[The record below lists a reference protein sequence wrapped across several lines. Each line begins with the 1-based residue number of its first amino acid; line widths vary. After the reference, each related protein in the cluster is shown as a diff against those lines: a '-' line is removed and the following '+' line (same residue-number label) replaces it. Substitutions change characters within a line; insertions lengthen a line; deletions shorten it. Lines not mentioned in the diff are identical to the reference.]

1 MKNSIFFKIIT
12 LILNFIFYRILTDNL
27 SSNIFGELIYLFSIS
42 LSISILSN
50 LGSDTI
56 VSKLHLKSKGDDFF
70 NGNISYNDFHIIT
83 LIIATISSP
92 IISIIYGITN
102 IEQIFVIFFVSLTL
116 TNARVF
122 GSNFLSIK
130 KYFFY
135 YFFSI
140 FGFLLFLVI
149 LTYFSSTL
157 FKIFLISSILMN
169 IFLGII
175 NYKYKFIRIGIFKDL
190 NKINIQKINLI
201 LSKTYT
207 LIIILFLAASHE
219 LLSQYWLK
227 YNFGYILSGQVA
239 ILFRIASLTVI
250 GLAALNLTAY
260 SSFNKTS
267 NIFNN
272 EYNEEYFKILKI
284 SLFISL
290 PIIFGIFLSHKFILN
305 WFNLPLNTE
314 ILLSL
319 FILIIGQ
326 FFVVC
331 MGPISMAM
339 TQFNKQKVFSIF
351 YIFGCCI
358 NVILLFS
365 YSVISE
371 FISMPPLVYSTIS
384 YSLCFFSINLIAFVY
399 FFYNS
404 KLKKI

>member
-1 MKNSIFFKIIT
+1 MKNSIIFKILT
-12 LILNFIFYRILTDNL
+12 LILNFIFYRILTGNL
-27 SSNIFGELIYLFSIS
+27 SSTIFGELIYLFSIS

-56 VSKLHLKSKGDDFF
+56 VSKLYLKNKGDDFF
-70 NGNISYNDFHIIT
+70 NGNISYNEFHIIS
-83 LIIATISSP
+83 LVIAIISSP
-92 IISIIYGITN
+92 IISVIYGITN
-102 IEQIFVIFFVSLTL
+102 TTHIFIIFFVSLTL

-130 KYFFY
+130 NFFFY

-140 FGFLLFLVI
+140 FGFLLFVVI
-149 LTYFSSTL
+149 LTYFSSSL
-157 FKIFLISSILMN
+157 FFIFLISSILMN
-169 IFLGII
+169 TFLGII
-175 NYKYKFIRIGIFKDL
+175 NNKYKFLKITIFKDIK
-190 NKINIQKINLI
+190 KINFQKIILI

-219 LLSQYWLK
+219 LLSQYWLNH
-227 YNFGYILSGQVA
+227 NFDYILSGQVA

-260 SSFNKTS
+260 SSFNKES

-272 EYNEEYFKILKI
+272 EYHKEYFKILKI
-284 SLFISL
+284 SLLISL
-290 PIIFGIFLSHKFILN
+290 PIISGIFLFHKFILN
-305 WFNLPLNTE
+305 WFNLPLNNE

-319 FILIIGQ
+319 LILIIGQ

-339 TQFNKQKVFSIF
+339 TQFNKQKIFSIF
-351 YIFGCCI
+351 YMFGCLI
-358 NVILLFS
+358 NIILLFS
-365 YSVISE
+365 YNVISE
-371 FISMPPLVYSTIS
+371 LISMPPLIYSTIS
-384 YSLCFFSINLIAFVY
+384 YSLCFFSINLIAFIY